1 MANLG
6 FHVGGGTTPQKDT
19 LIPVN
24 PHISAFTTPPP
35 KSHKIEEIFVRMGGA
50 RPERPFCI
58 RQWELLRSPCI
69 GLCKGI
75 YLRTRVVR
83 RITPVKLQAR
93 TLYLSKRP

>member
-1 MANLG
+1 MNLG
-6 FHVGGGTTPQKDT
+6 FHVGRGTTPKNRYT
-19 LIPVN
+19 N
-24 PHISAFTTPPP
+24 SHISAFTLLS

-75 YLRTRVVR
+75 YLRSRVIR

-93 TLYLSKRP
+93 TLYLSKRS